1 MLRKCKMEIKIEKMN
16 MQELSKINIDDFD
29 DFWNANILEND
40 LKLDTS
46 YYIVAKGEN
55 EVLGFA
61 GLNFVLDEASISN
74 IAVRKDMR
82 NQKIGSKLLLELI
95 NKAKEKSSL
104 ITLEVNIKNT
114 VAIHLY
120 EKYGFKVIRYKK
132 KIL

>member
-1 MLRKCKMEIKIEKMN
+1 MEIKIEKMK
-16 MQELSKINIDDFD
+16 MQDLSKINIDEFD

-40 LKLDTS
+40 LKQDSS
-46 YYIVAKGEN
+46 YYVIAKEKD
-55 EVLGFA
+55 EILGFA
-61 GLNFVLDEASISN
+61 GLNFVLDEATISN

-82 NQKIGSKLLLELI
+82 NKKIGTMLLLELI

-120 EKYGFKVIRYKK
+120 EKYGFKITRQEE

>member
-1 MLRKCKMEIKIEKMN
+1 MEIKIEKMN
-16 MQELSKINIDDFD
+16 MQDISKMNIEEFD
-29 DFWNANILEND
+29 DFWNENILEND
-40 LKLDTS
+40 LKQDSS
-46 YYIVAKGEN
+46 YYVIAKEKD
-55 EVLGFA
+55 EILGFA
-61 GLNFVLDEASISN
+61 GLNFVLDEATISN

-82 NQKIGSKLLLELI
+82 NKKIGTMLLLELI

-120 EKYGFKVIRYKK
+120 EKYGFKITRQEE

>member
-1 MLRKCKMEIKIEKMN
+1 MEIKIEKMN
-16 MQELSKINIDDFD
+16 MQDLSKINIDDFD
-29 DFWNANILEND
+29 DFWNTNILEND

-55 EVLGFA
+55 EILGFA
-61 GLNFVLDEASISN
+61 GLNFVLDEANVSN

-82 NQKIGSKLLLELI
+82 NQKIGSNLLCELI

-104 ITLEVNIKNT
+104 ITLEVNTKNT

-120 EKYGFKVIRYKK
+120 EKYGFKIIRYKK

>member
-1 MLRKCKMEIKIEKMN
+1 MEIKIEKMK
-16 MQELSKINIDDFD
+16 MQDLSKMNIDEFD

-40 LKLDTS
+40 LKQDSS
-46 YYIVAKGEN
+46 YYVIAKEKD
-55 EVLGFA
+55 EILGFA
-61 GLNFVLDEASISN
+61 GLNFVLDEATISN

-82 NQKIGSKLLLELI
+82 NKKIGTMLLLELI

-114 VAIHLY
+114 VAIYLY
-120 EKYGFKVIRYKK
+120 EKYGFKITRQEE

>member
-1 MLRKCKMEIKIEKMN
+1 MEIKIEKMK
-16 MQELSKINIDDFD
+16 MQDLSKMNIDEFD
-29 DFWNANILEND
+29 DFWNTNILEND
-40 LKLDTS
+40 LKQDSS
-46 YYIVAKGEN
+46 YYVIAKEKD
-55 EVLGFA
+55 EILGFA
-61 GLNFVLDEASISN
+61 GLNFVLDEATISN

-82 NQKIGSKLLLELI
+82 NKKIGTMLLLELI

-120 EKYGFKVIRYKK
+120 EKYGFKITRQEE

>member
-1 MLRKCKMEIKIEKMN
+1 MEIKIEKMK
-16 MQELSKINIDDFD
+16 MQDLSKMNIDEFD

-40 LKLDTS
+40 LKQDSS
-46 YYIVAKGEN
+46 YYVIAKEKD
-55 EVLGFA
+55 EILGFA
-61 GLNFVLDEASISN
+61 GLNFVLDEATISN

-82 NQKIGSKLLLELI
+82 NKKIGTMLLLELI

-120 EKYGFKVIRYKK
+120 EKYGFKITRQEE

>member
-1 MLRKCKMEIKIEKMN
+1 MEIKIEKMK
-16 MQELSKINIDDFD
+16 MQDLSKMNIEEFD

-40 LKLDTS
+40 LKQDSS
-46 YYIVAKGEN
+46 YYVIAKEKD
-55 EVLGFA
+55 EILGFA
-61 GLNFVLDEASISN
+61 GLNFVLDEATISN

-82 NQKIGSKLLLELI
+82 NKKIGTMLLLELI

-120 EKYGFKVIRYKK
+120 EKYGFKITRQEE

>member
-1 MLRKCKMEIKIEKMN
+1 MY
-16 MQELSKINIDDFD
+16 MQDLSKINIGDFD

-40 LKLDTS
+40 LKLETS
-46 YYIVAKGEN
+46 YYIIAKCED

-61 GLNFVLDEASISN
+61 GLNFVLDEANISN

-82 NQKIGSKLLLELI
+82 NNKIGSKLLCELI
-95 NKAKEKSSL
+95 KKAKEKSSL
-104 ITLEVNIKNT
+104 ITLEVNTKNS

-120 EKYGFKVIRYKK
+120 EKYGFEIIRNKK

>member
-1 MLRKCKMEIKIEKMN
+1 MEIKIEKMN
-16 MQELSKINIDDFD
+16 MQDLSKINIDDFD
-29 DFWNANILEND
+29 DFWNADILEND

-46 YYIVAKGEN
+46 YYIVAKYEN
-55 EVLGFA
+55 QILGFA

-104 ITLEVNIKNT
+104 ITLEVNTKNT

>member
-1 MLRKCKMEIKIEKMN
+1 MEIKIEKMK
-16 MQELSKINIDDFD
+16 MQDLSKMNIDEFD
-29 DFWNANILEND
+29 DFWNTNILEND
-40 LKLDTS
+40 LKQDSS
-46 YYIVAKGEN
+46 YYVIAKEKD
-55 EVLGFA
+55 EILGFA
-61 GLNFVLDEASISN
+61 GLNFVLDEATISN

-82 NQKIGSKLLLELI
+82 NKKIGTMLLLELI

-120 EKYGFKVIRYKK
+120 EKYGFKITRQEK

>member
-1 MLRKCKMEIKIEKMN
+1 MEIKIEKMN
-16 MQELSKINIDDFD
+16 MQDISKMSIEEFD
-29 DFWNANILEND
+29 DFWNENILEND
-40 LKLDTS
+40 LKQDSS
-46 YYIVAKGEN
+46 YYIIAKEKD
-55 EVLGFA
+55 EILGFA
-61 GLNFVLDEASISN
+61 GLNFVLDEATISN

-82 NQKIGSKLLLELI
+82 NKKIGTMLLLELI

-120 EKYGFKVIRYKK
+120 EKYGFKITRQEE

>member
-1 MLRKCKMEIKIEKMN
+1 MEIKIEKMK
-16 MQELSKINIDDFD
+16 MQDLSKMNIDEFD

-40 LKLDTS
+40 LKQDSS
-46 YYIVAKGEN
+46 YYVIAKEKD
-55 EVLGFA
+55 EILGFA
-61 GLNFVLDEASISN
+61 GLNFVLDEATISN

-82 NQKIGSKLLLELI
+82 NKKIGTMLLLELI
-95 NKAKEKSSL
+95 SKAKEKSSL

-120 EKYGFKVIRYKK
+120 EKYGFKITRQEE